1 MAQVINTN
9 VSSLTAQRNL
19 DRSGQSLETSLQRL
33 SSGLRIN
40 SAKDDAAGL
49 SISNK
54 FTSQIRGLNQGIRNA
69 SDGISLAQTAEGA
82 LSETGD
88 ILQRIRELAIQ
99 SANGSQSGTERTAL
113 QAEVSQLQ
121 SEINRIA
128 ETTSFGGRKL
138 LDGTFG
144 TENFQVGANANETIS
159 VSLSNARATNIGNN
173 AVTTNGTATAAVA
186 AAATRPANT
195 VAAQNV
201 TVAGSLGSSTV
212 AVAAGATG
220 DQIETQINAVTATT
234 GVSATARTTATLGS
248 FSAAGT
254 FAFTVGTR
262 SGNTGTG
269 TNYNSAISVQVT
281 DTSNLKD
288 VADAINSSSAASGV
302 TATSN
307 GATISL
313 VNEEGRDIYLEN
325 VLATGTATVNLTGS
339 SGAAVTLGAAAG
351 TDSSTVGA
359 SISFNSFK
367 GFAVT
372 ASVATGLFTATSA
385 NSSALSSVASINIGS
400 QTGAQSAITT
410 IDGALDFI
418 NNDRGNLGA
427 VQNRLAGTIRN
438 LSNVA
443 ENVTAARS
451 RIQDADFAAETANLT
466 RTSIL
471 QQAGISVLA
480 QANSLPQQTLALL
493 K

>member
-9 VSSLTAQRNL
+9 ISSLTAQRNL

-69 SDGISLAQTAEGA
+69 NDGISLAQTAEGA
-82 LSETGD
+82 LAETGD

-121 SEINRIA
+121 QEINRIA

-144 TENFQVGANANETIS
+144 TETFQVGSSANETIS
-159 VSLSNARATNIGNN
+159 VSLSNARATNIGTNTF
-173 AVTTNGTATAAVA
+173 TTDGSATDAVA
-186 AAATRPANT
+186 AANARPDNT
-195 VAAQNV
+195 VAGQSL
-201 TVAGSLGSSTV
+201 TVAGSLGSKVLTI
-212 AVAAGATG
+212 AAGATG
-220 DQIETQINAVTATT
+220 DSIETQVNAVSAST
-234 GVSATARTTATLGS
+234 GVSATARTTATIGNL
-248 FSAAGT
+248 SAGGT
-254 FAFTVGTR
+254 FSFTIGTR
-262 SGNTGTG
+262 SGNTA
-269 TNYNSAISVQVT
+269 AISVQVT
-281 DTSNLKD
+281 DVGNLKD

-307 GATISL
+307 GSSISL
-313 VNEEGRDIYLEN
+313 VNEEGRDIFLQD
-325 VLATGTATVNLTGS
+325 VTATASATLDLTGG
-339 SGAAVTLGAAAG
+339 SGTAVTLGAAG
-351 TDSSTVGA
+351 TDSSTVA
-359 SISFNSFK
+359 ADISFNSFK

-372 ASVATGLFTATSA
+372 GSSTGLFAATTA
-385 NSSALSSVASINIGS
+385 NSSTLSSVAAISIGT
-400 QTGAQSAITT
+400 QAGAQSAIAV

-438 LSNVA
+438 LANVA

-451 RIQDADFAAETANLT
+451 RIQDADFASETANLT

-480 QANSLPQQTLALL
+480 QANALPQQTLALL

>member
-9 VSSLTAQRNL
+9 ISSLTAQRNL

-69 SDGISLAQTAEGA
+69 NDGISLAQTAEGA

-144 TENFQVGANANETIS
+144 TENFQVGANANETIA

-173 AVTTNGTATAAVA
+173 TVATNGTATAAVA

-201 TVAGSLGSSTV
+201 TVAGSLGSSTI

-262 SGNTGTG
+262 SGNTASG
-269 TNYNSAISVQVT
+269 TNYSSAISVQVT

-325 VLATGTATVNLTGS
+325 VLATGAATVGLTGS
-339 SGAAVTLGAAAG
+339 SGAAVTLGAAVG

-372 ASVATGLFTATSA
+372 TSVATGLFTATTA

>member
-9 VSSLTAQRNL
+9 ISSLTAQRNL

-69 SDGISLAQTAEGA
+69 NDGISLAQTAEGA
-82 LSETGD
+82 LAETGD

-144 TENFQVGANANETIS
+144 TENFQVGSSANETIS
-159 VSLSNARATNIGNN
+159 VSLSNARATNIGTNS
-173 AVTTNGTATAAVA
+173 VSLNGTVTAAVA
-186 AAATRPANT
+186 AGATAPANT

-201 TVAGSLGSSTV
+201 TIAGSLGSSTV
-212 AVAAGATG
+212 AVAGGATG
-220 DQIETQINAVTATT
+220 DAIETQVNAVSAST
-234 GVSATARTTATLGS
+234 GVSATARTTATFGS
-248 FSAAGT
+248 FSTAGT
-254 FAFTVGTR
+254 YAFTIGTR
-262 SGNTGTG
+262 SGSTASPT
-269 TNYNSAISVQVT
+269 TFSSSVSVQVT
-281 DTSNLKD
+281 DTTNLKD

-302 TATSN
+302 RATSN
-307 GATISL
+307 GSSIAL
-313 VNEEGRDIYLEN
+313 VNEEGRDIFIEN
-325 VLATGTATVNLTGS
+325 LTNGVATATLQGS
-339 SGAAVTLGAAAG
+339 SGVAETLTSGG
-351 TDSSTVGA
+351 NDSSTVGA
-359 SISFNSFK
+359 AITFNSFK

-372 ASVATGLFTATSA
+372 TDTATGLFTATTA
-385 NSSALSSVASINIGS
+385 NSSSLSSVAAINIGTQS
-400 QTGAQSAITT
+400 GAQSAISV

-438 LSNVA
+438 LSNVS

-480 QANSLPQQTLALL
+480 QANALPQQTLALL
-493 K
+493 Q

>member
-9 VSSLTAQRNL
+9 TMSLNAQRNL
-19 DRSGQSLETSLQRL
+19 STSGSSLATTIQRL

-69 SDGISLAQTAEGA
+69 NDGISLAQTAEGA
-82 LSETGD
+82 LAETGD

-144 TENFQVGANANETIS
+144 TESFQVGSSANETIS
-159 VSLSNARATNIGNN
+159 VSLSNARSTNIGTN
-173 AVTTNGTATAAVA
+173 AVSSDGTASASVA
-186 AAATRPANT
+186 AANARPDNL
-195 VAAQNV
+195 VAAQNL
-201 TVAGSLGSSTV
+201 TVAGSLGSSV
-212 AVAAGATG
+212 LSIAAGATG
-220 DQIETQINAVTATT
+220 DSIETQVNAVSANT
-234 GVSATARTTATLGS
+234 GVNATARTTATIGGL
-248 FSAAGT
+248 SAAGT
-254 FAFTVGTR
+254 FAFTIGTR
-262 SGNTGTG
+262 SGNTGSG
-269 TNYNSAISVQVT
+269 TNFSATISVQVT
-281 DTSNLKD
+281 DTGNLKD

-307 GATISL
+307 GSSIAL
-313 VNEEGRDIYLEN
+313 VNEEGRDIFLQD
-325 VLATGTATVNLTGS
+325 VTATASATLDLTGG
-339 SGAAVTLGAAAG
+339 SGAAVTLGAAG
-351 TDSSTVGA
+351 TDSSTVA
-359 SISFNSFK
+359 AKISFNSFK

-372 ASVATGLFTATSA
+372 GSSTGLFTTTNA
-385 NSSALSSVASINIGS
+385 NSSTLSSVAAVSIGT
-400 QTGAQSAITT
+400 QTGAQSAIAV

-438 LSNVA
+438 LSNVS

-451 RIQDADFAAETANLT
+451 RIQDADFASETANLT

-480 QANSLPQQTLALL
+480 QANALPQQTLALL
-493 K
+493 Q

>member
-1 MAQVINTN
+1 MALGINTN
-9 VSSLTAQRNL
+9 VPSLTAQRNL
-19 DRSGQSLETSLQRL
+19 DKSAQSLETSLQRL

-54 FTSQIRGLNQGIRNA
+54 FTAQIRGLNQGIRNA
-69 SDGISLAQTAEGA
+69 NDGISLAQTAEGA

-138 LDGTFG
+138 LDGSFG
-144 TENFQVGANANETIS
+144 TEQFQVGANANETIA

-173 AVTTNGTATAAVA
+173 AVSTTGTVTAAVA
-186 AAATRPANT
+186 SAATRPANT
-195 VAAQNV
+195 VAAQTL

-212 AVAAGATG
+212 TVAAGATG
-220 DQIETQINAVTATT
+220 DAIETQINAVTATT
-234 GVSATARTTATLGS
+234 GVSATARTTATLGA

-254 FAFTVGTR
+254 FAFTIGTR
-262 SGNTGTG
+262 SGNTASG
-269 TNYNSAISVQVT
+269 TNYTSAISVQVT

-307 GATISL
+307 GSTISL
-313 VNEEGRDIYLEN
+313 VNEEGRDLFVEN
-325 VLATGTATVNLTGS
+325 FTNGVTTATLTGS
-339 SGAAVTLGAAAG
+339 SGAAQTLTSGG

-359 SISFNSFK
+359 AISFNSFK

-372 ASVATGLFTATSA
+372 ASVATGLFTATTA
-385 NSSALSSVASINIGS
+385 NSSTLSSVASINIGS

-480 QANSLPQQTLALL
+480 QANAQPQKVLALL
-493 K
+493 Q